1 MGVRTAV
8 QEEEGRIA
16 VAEDHQDRMGF
27 FGQKVGSKHLQ
38 YNLAVGQT
46 L

>member
-8 QEEEGRIA
+8 QEEVRIA
-16 VAEDHQDRMGF
+16 VAEDHQDRMGS
-27 FGQKVGSKHLQ
+27 FGQIVGNKHPQ
-38 YNLAVGQT
+38 YSLVVET